1 LEDNGVSRRP
11 AVDRAASLTP
21 SRNKQEILVSRTV
34 TVCLL
39 AVAILVFSGLSDST
53 SRLLFGQETESEK
66 ETPKPSNDADNVTI
80 PDKNLETVLRE
91 ILKKKQIEKEQI
103 TEEDLRQIY
112 FLEADDRNIEDLT
125 GLKHCTNLALV
136 RLAKNGIQN
145 VEPLSH
151 CLNIQ
156 SLDLHY
162 NRIEDIAPLGKLKKL
177 QYLQLEHNKI
187 ENIEAVKELKAMNSL
202 YLSDNRV
209 SDVSAVSGL
218 SKIWSLYLADNKV
231 ENISPIAN
239 LKGLSNLDLEG
250 NAVKDVSPLEGLTEL
265 SWTFLNRNQV
275 EDIAPLVRMADK
287 DNSGDKRFAPYWNLY
302 LGENPLDEESQSQHL
317 AELKKIGVRL
327 NMD

>member
-1 LEDNGVSRRP
+1 M
-11 AVDRAASLTP
+11 
-21 SRNKQEILVSRTV
+21 SRTV
-34 TVCLL
+34 TVCLI
-39 AVAILVFSGLSDST
+39 AVAILFFSGLTNSS
-53 SRLLFGQETESEK
+53 SRLLFGEETESAKESEK
-66 ETPKPSNDADNVTI
+66 STDAAENVTI

-91 ILKKKQIEKEQI
+91 ILKKKQIEKDGI

-112 FLEADDRNIEDLT
+112 FLEADERNIQDLT
-125 GLKHCTNLALV
+125 GLQHCTNLALV
-136 RLAKNGIQN
+136 RLAKNEIRN

-151 CLNIQ
+151 CPNIQ

-162 NRIEDIAPLGKLKKL
+162 NRIEDIAPLATLKKL

-187 ENIEAVKELKAMNSL
+187 ENIEAVKELNAMNSL

-265 SWTFLNRNQV
+265 SWTFLQRNQV
-275 EDIAPLVRMADK
+275 EDIEPLVRMADK
-287 DNSGDKRFAPYWNLY
+287 DNSGDKRFAPYWRLF
-302 LGENPLDEESQSQHL
+302 LGENPLNKVSQSQHL
-317 AELKKIGVRL
+317 AELEKIGVRL
-327 NMD
+327 NMED